1 MEPRF
6 FRNKVK
12 VNSEPPEEDYTR
24 ASQFQPYK
32 SRKLYFM
39 L

>member
-6 FRNKVK
+6 FGNKVK
-12 VNSEPPEEDYTR
+12 VNSEPSEEDYNRTT
-24 ASQFQPYK
+24 QFGPNK
-32 SRKLYFM
+32 SRKLYFT